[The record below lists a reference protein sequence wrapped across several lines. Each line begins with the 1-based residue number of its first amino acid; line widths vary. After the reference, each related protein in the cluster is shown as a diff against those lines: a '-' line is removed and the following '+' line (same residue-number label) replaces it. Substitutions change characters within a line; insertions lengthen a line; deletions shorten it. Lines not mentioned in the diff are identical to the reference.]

1 MGSLVQLLQQHVE
14 HAAGLVELLLEAAS
28 VLCVL
33 LGVGAAV
40 RAGFGG
46 GDAPLRRVRLAFG
59 AWLAVALELQ
69 VGADVVATIATP
81 TFEALGRLAA
91 TTAIRTF
98 LNFFLAKE
106 LEAETHR
113 QGGAQAPPPPAPA
126 RAGHDPPPAPR

>member
-1 MGSLVQLLQQHVE
+1 MAGWLPTLQAHVE

-33 LGVGAAV
+33 VGLVAAL
-40 RAGFGG
+40 RAGRGPG
-46 GDAPLRRVRLAFG
+46 PVPLRSVRLAFG
-59 AWLAVALELQ
+59 AWLALALELQ

-98 LNFFLAKE
+98 LNHFLAKE
-106 LEAETHR
+106 LEAAGQHPH
-113 QGGAQAPPPPAPA
+113 APAAPPAAPTPASG
-126 RAGHDPPPAPR
+126 AG

>member
-1 MGSLVQLLQQHVE
+1 MGDLVRLLQENVE
-14 HAAGLVELLLEAAS
+14 HAAALVELLLEAAS

-33 LGVGAAV
+33 IGVGAAV
-40 RAGFGG
+40 RSGVRRPQDGSS
-46 GDAPLRRVRLAFG
+46 LRNVRLAFG
-59 AWLAVALELQ
+59 AWLALALELQ

-98 LNFFLAKE
+98 LNYFLAKE

-113 QGGAQAPPPPAPA
+113 RGAPAAPAPTT
-126 RAGHDPPPAPR
+126 